1 MSGNHAIRERK
12 SAISFCSSNIP
23 AFPDAFFSIFTPNP
37 IPSSMLII
45 GIAGGSG
52 CGKSTVVKQIVKKL
66 PKDSVSILP
75 QDSYYKD
82 NGHLSPEERAKI
94 NFDHP
99 SSIEFNLLIK
109 HLDMLREGE
118 TVGMP
123 IYSYLTCARA
133 KETIPVAPR
142 EVVIVEGIL
151 IMSNPRL
158 RERMDIK
165 VFVDAD
171 ADDRLMRIIRRD
183 IEERGR
189 SFTQVLDHYDKYVK
203 PMHLQFIEP
212 TKRYADIIVPQG
224 GANHVAIDILT
235 SRIKMNLKLT

>member
-1 MSGNHAIRERK
+1 
-12 SAISFCSSNIP
+12 
-23 AFPDAFFSIFTPNP
+23 
-37 IPSSMLII
+37 MLII

-52 CGKSTVVKQIVKKL
+52 SGKTTVVKKIIKSL
-66 PKDSVSILP
+66 PKDSVSVIS
-75 QDSYYKD
+75 QDAYYKD

-109 HLDMLREGE
+109 HLDSLKEGNAIE
-118 TVGMP
+118 MP

-133 KETIPVAPR
+133 KETVTIYPKKVI
-142 EVVIVEGIL
+142 IVEGIL
-151 IMSNPRL
+151 ILTSPRM
-158 RERMDIK
+158 RDRMDIK

-171 ADDRLMRIIRRD
+171 GDDRLMRIIWRD
-183 IEERGR
+183 LEERGR
-189 SFTQVLDHYDKYVK
+189 SFQQVLEHYENYVK

-224 GANHVAIDILT
+224 GKNQVAIDILS
-235 SRIKMNLKLT
+235 SRIKMNLNL

>member
-1 MSGNHAIRERK
+1 
-12 SAISFCSSNIP
+12 
-23 AFPDAFFSIFTPNP
+23 
-37 IPSSMLII
+37 MLII

-52 CGKSTVVKQIVKKL
+52 CGKSTVVKQIIKKL

-109 HLDMLREGE
+109 HVDMLKEGQ
-118 TVGMP
+118 TIGMP

-133 KETIPVAPR
+133 KETIPVEPR

-158 RERMDIK
+158 RDRMDIK

-189 SFTQVLDHYDKYVK
+189 SFSQVLDHYERFVK

-235 SRIKMNLKLT
+235 SRIKMNLKDKA

>member
-1 MSGNHAIRERK
+1 
-12 SAISFCSSNIP
+12 
-23 AFPDAFFSIFTPNP
+23 
-37 IPSSMLII
+37 MLII

-52 CGKSTVVKQIVKKL
+52 CGKSTVVKQIIKKL
-66 PKDSVSILP
+66 PKDSVTVIP

-99 SSIEFNLLIK
+99 SSIEFNLLVK
-109 HLDMLREGE
+109 HLDMLKEGE
-118 TVGMP
+118 TIGMP

-133 KETIPVAPR
+133 KETIPIQPK
-142 EVVIVEGIL
+142 EVIIVEGIL
-151 IMSNPRL
+151 IMSNPRV
-158 RERMDIK
+158 RDRMDIK

-189 SFTQVLDHYDKYVK
+189 SFGQVLDHYEKFVK

-212 TKRYADIIVPQG
+212 SKRYADIIVPQG

-235 SRIKMNLKLT
+235 SRIKMNIKTV